1 LECGICWAKEIT
13 KVCVL
18 FFYWRVGAILGA
30 NANPL
35 GQEVFAQSATVQVS
49 EAFGAITVAT
59 DGSRDIGQIAA
70 TVPANYSAHEFNR
83 SKYWAAKTELALRN
97 ESLPAAY
104 AVNDDCKV
112 TITVC

>member
-1 LECGICWAKEIT
+1 
-13 KVCVL
+13 
-18 FFYWRVGAILGA
+18 
-30 NANPL
+30 
-35 GQEVFAQSATVQVS
+35 VFAQSATVQVS
-49 EAFGAITVAT
+49 EAFDAITVAT

>member
-1 LECGICWAKEIT
+1 MRHLLGERNHKSLRSLFLLAGRRDPRRKRQPARAK
-13 KVCVL
+13 
-18 FFYWRVGAILGA
+18 
-30 NANPL
+30 
-35 GQEVFAQSATVQVS
+35 VFAQSATVQVS